1 MNRKNIV
8 KFVGIVLGCFL
19 YAAGVGLFLDPNN
32 LAPGGLIGIS
42 VILNRLIHVDTGTL
56 YFVLNIPIVLL
67 GLWKF
72 GVKFIAS
79 TFVAV
84 ALNSLFTNGFSRF
97 PAVTTDP
104 LLAAIAGSVLVGVGI
119 GIVFRCGATT
129 GGTDIIVKVLR
140 LKYKHLKTGLLFLMT
155 DIIIVTASGFVFQN
169 FNIVMYAFMSVI
181 ISGKVMDYVLYG
193 TDEAKMMYIISD
205 HAEQIAGRI
214 LEEME
219 VGVTF
224 LSGQGAYTGQ
234 EKKVILC
241 VVPVKRGPELEE
253 IVKQEDKDAF
263 LIISSASE
271 IYGEGYKNILNEK
284 L

>member
-140 LKYKHLKTGLLFLMT
+140 VKYKHLKTGLLFLMT
-155 DIIIVTASGFVFQN
+155 DIIIVTASGFVFQD

-205 HAEQIAGRI
+205 HAEQIADRI

-219 VGVTF
+219 VGVTY